1 VTACFG
7 IVSLHGTAVPPDCI
21 AAMSRALAQPDTH
34 AAGTFCSGPFAAGAR
49 LSQTASGCISDPQPL
64 ERGRHVM
71 VARARLDNA
80 DELRQLLNLDKREDI
95 ADSRL
100 ILAAYER
107 WGESCVDKLAGDWVF
122 ALWDKGRN
130 TLLIARD
137 ATGNTGL
144 YWTVLDNR
152 LIFSTG
158 IKGILSYP
166 GMPLRPNALA
176 IAGLLTVFGAP
187 AEQGATAYERIER
200 LLPGHMLAASEGRI
214 FNTRWW
220 KPEELSVMNVTDPQ
234 EHYNAFLDLYSDAVA
249 KRLRVPEGTI
259 ATTLSGGLDSASV
272 AALAGAHLR
281 KIGQRLTAFVHR
293 PLYEP
298 PALSAYH
305 SGDEFEYARKTAEH
319 VGNVDLISMRSPD
332 VSVLEGIRA
341 SIEIHDSPAHAAANQ
356 YWILDIVRAARAR
369 GSRVLLTGQGGNA
382 TISYY
387 GSGNLLLHLLDG
399 RIRLAWTALKHD
411 KSGLRKAL
419 RRRVAKPIVQ
429 KLRENWISYA
439 PARNQSPWSGYSAIS
454 LALAQEMNLLERM
467 RASGHDPAFGVRA
480 ADSDVVRRF
489 RLGLAHGG
497 ASGTKWMETSNAC
510 GIDIRDPT
518 LDRRLVEFCWR
529 TPDEIF
535 WAQGLQ
541 RGLLRESM
549 RELLPAD
556 VLLSPVRGVQS
567 ADLAARLHAQRE
579 EIDAILCNLEQHP
592 LCQSWLNMPLMRR
605 MFEGVAVVHSQG
617 QARPQATAFTR
628 ALSVAVFL
636 TRF

>member
-1 VTACFG
+1 
-7 IVSLHGTAVPPDCI
+7 
-21 AAMSRALAQPDTH
+21 MSRALVQPDTH
-34 AAGTFCSGPFAAGAR
+34 TAGTFCSGPFAAGAR
-49 LSQTASGCISDPQPL
+49 VSQTASGCISDPQPL

-80 DELRQLLNLDKREDI
+80 DELRQGLNLEKQEDI
-95 ADSRL
+95 TDSGL

-107 WGESCVDKLAGDWVF
+107 WGESCVEKLMGDWVF

-130 TLLIARD
+130 ILLIARD

-144 YWTVLDNR
+144 YWAVLDNK

-187 AEQGATAYERIER
+187 AEQGASAYDGIER
-200 LLPGHMLAASEGRI
+200 LLPGHLLVASGGRI

-220 KPEELSVMNVTDPQ
+220 KPEELSVMKITDPQ
-234 EHYNAFLDLYSDAVA
+234 AHYDAFLDLYSDAVA

-259 ATTLSGGLDSASV
+259 AATLSGGLDSASV
-272 AALAGAHLR
+272 TALAGAHLR
-281 KIGQRLTAFVHR
+281 KAGQRLTAFVHR

-298 PALSAYH
+298 PALGAH
-305 SGDEFEYARKTAEH
+305 LLGDEFEYARKTAEH
-319 VGNVDLISMRSPD
+319 VGNVDLISMRSPE
-332 VSVLEGIRA
+332 VSVLKGIRE

-369 GSRVLLTGQGGNA
+369 GSRGLLTGQGGNA

-387 GSGNLLLHLLDG
+387 GSGNLLPHLLEG
-399 RIRLAWTALKHD
+399 RLRFAWTALKHD

-419 RRRVAKPIVQ
+419 KRRVAKPIIQ
-429 KLRENWISYA
+429 KLRETWIAHA
-439 PARNQSPWSGYSAIS
+439 PARNQSPWSGYSAINF
-454 LALAQEMNLLERM
+454 AFAREMDLLERM
-467 RASGHDPAFGVRA
+467 RASGHDPAFGMRA
-480 ADSDVVRRF
+480 ADSDVVHRF

-497 ASGTKWMETSNAC
+497 AAGTKWMETSDAC

-518 LDRRLVEFCWR
+518 LDRRMVEFCWR

-556 VLLSPVRGVQS
+556 VLFSPVRGVQS

-579 EIDAILCNLEQHP
+579 EIDAILRDLERHP
-592 LCQSWLNMPLMRR
+592 LCQSWLDMPLMRR
-605 MFEGVAVVHSQG
+605 MFDGVATAHSRG
-617 QARPQATAFTR
+617 QARPQAAAFAR
-628 ALSVAVFL
+628 ALSVAAFL